1 MDYEPDYE
9 PDSNGGMYLARKL
22 KENPDQF
29 AEDYPIDP
37 IDPTDQV
44 YYILSHGCDT
54 GISADVPTNCTYCIK
69 GICGFSTHSD
79 KITIELYNMFL
90 KGNKIFEDPHDV
102 NTSIKEKHNIK
113 QYFKIHPQKNKKN
126 TNTYSNSFYN
136 MHAIWFEYENL
147 SKYIKE
153 VIENESKIEKTE
165 ELYNLFTNCRF
176 SLLPSGI
183 MQLGWKTFKMPIEI
197 YEEPLFNKVLF
208 DTFIDLLNDGMDI
221 IKEEIYGINNAEEYI
236 KNHIT
241 IIIEDLF
248 NMPFHFRTGLPLKG
262 LLARMYSRSFFPSF
276 NDVITEL
283 KLDTELRDEYKINN
297 IYQAH
302 TKINSSFNIS
312 QRDLFHFFPGIY
324 YNAVCRDKCMGA
336 NNTNIQL
343 RRRLSANAFN
353 LMNLDG
359 GKRKTRKTRKTINRK
374 KKTRK

>member
-1 MDYEPDYE
+1 MDDYE
-9 PDSNGGMYLARKL
+9 PDSNGGLYLAKKL

-29 AEDYPIDP
+29 MDDYPIEP
-37 IDPTDQV
+37 IDPTDKNV

-54 GISADVPTNCTYCIK
+54 GISADVPEDCTYCIK

-79 KITIELYNMFL
+79 KITIELRNMFL
-90 KGNKIFEDPHDV
+90 KGNKIFEDPRDV
-102 NTSIKEKHNIK
+102 NTKIKEKYNIT
-113 QYFKIHPQKNKKN
+113 QYFKIHKNKKN
-126 TNTYSNSFYN
+126 ASTYSNSFYN
-136 MHAIWFEYENL
+136 MHAIWFEYDNL
-147 SKYIKE
+147 SNYIKN
-153 VIENESKIEKTE
+153 IILNESKIEKTE
-165 ELYNLFTNCRF
+165 ELYKLFTDCRF

-183 MQLGWKTFKMPIEI
+183 MQLGWKTFNIPIEL
-197 YEEPLFNKVLF
+197 YEEPLFNNVLF
-208 DTFIDLLNDGMDI
+208 DTFIDLLNDGMGI
-221 IKEEIYGINNAEEYI
+221 IKEIGNNEELI
-236 KNHIT
+236 SSHIT

-248 NMPFHFRTGLPLKG
+248 NMPFQFRTGLPLKG
-262 LLARMYSRSFFPSF
+262 LLARMYGHSFFPSF

-302 TKINSSFNIS
+302 IKINSSFNIS

-359 GKRKTRKTRKTINRK
+359 GKRKTRKTRKIRKTRKTINRK

>member
-1 MDYEPDYE
+1 MDYE
-9 PDSNGGMYLARKL
+9 PDSNGGWYLYRKL

-29 AEDYPIDP
+29 AEDYPIEP
-37 IDPTDQV
+37 IDTDDNV

-54 GISADVPTNCTYCIK
+54 GISADVPEDCTYCIK

-90 KGNKIFEDPHDV
+90 KGNKIFEDPRDV
-102 NTSIKEKHNIK
+102 NMSIKEKHNIK
-113 QYFKIHPQKNKKN
+113 QYFKIHKNA
-126 TNTYSNSFYN
+126 TYSNSFYN
-136 MHAIWFEYENL
+136 MHAIWFEYDKL
-147 SKYIKE
+147 SKYIKN
-153 VIENESKIEKTE
+153 IILNESKIEKTE
-165 ELYNLFTNCRF
+165 ELYNLFMNCRF

-183 MQLGWKTFKMPIEI
+183 MQLGWKTFKMPVEI
-197 YEEPLFNKVLF
+197 YEEPLFNNVLF
-208 DTFIDLLNDGMDI
+208 DAFIDLLNDGMDI
-221 IKEEIYGINNAEEYI
+221 KEDINNTEELI
-236 KNHIT
+236 SSHIT

-248 NMPFHFRTGLPLKG
+248 NMPFQFRTGLPLKG
-262 LLARMYSRSFFPSF
+262 LLARMYGHSFFPSF

-359 GKRKTRKTRKTINRK
+359 GKRKTRKRKTRKTRNR

>member
-1 MDYEPDYE
+1 MDYE
-9 PDSNGGMYLARKL
+9 PDSNGGWYLARKL

-29 AEDYPIDP
+29 AEDYPIEPIDP

-54 GISADVPTNCTYCIK
+54 GISADVPEDCTYCIK

-90 KGNKIFEDPHDV
+90 KGNKIFEDPRGV
-102 NTSIKEKHNIK
+102 NMSIKEKHNIK
-113 QYFKIHPQKNKKN
+113 QYFKIHPHKNKN
-126 TNTYSNSFYN
+126 ASTYSNSFYN
-136 MHAIWFEYENL
+136 MHAIWFEYDKL
-147 SKYIKE
+147 SKYIKN
-153 VIENESKIEKTE
+153 IILNESKIEKTE
-165 ELYNLFTNCRF
+165 ELYKLFTNCRF

-183 MQLGWKTFKMPIEI
+183 MQLGWKTFKTPVEI
-197 YEEPLFNKVLF
+197 YEEPLFNNVLF
-208 DTFIDLLNDGMDI
+208 DAFIDLLNDGMDI
-221 IKEEIYGINNAEEYI
+221 KEIGNNEELISSY
-236 KNHIT
+236 IT

-248 NMPFHFRTGLPLKG
+248 NMPFQFITGLPLKG
-262 LLARMYSRSFFPSF
+262 LLARMYGHSFFPSF

-359 GKRKTRKTRKTINRK
+359 GKRKTRKTKNRKTSKTKNHK